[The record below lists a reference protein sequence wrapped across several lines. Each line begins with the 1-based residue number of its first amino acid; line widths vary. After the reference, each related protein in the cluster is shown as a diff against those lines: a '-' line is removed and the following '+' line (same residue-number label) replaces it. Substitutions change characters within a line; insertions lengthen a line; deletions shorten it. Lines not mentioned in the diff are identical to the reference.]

1 MALRHPAGTRRT
13 DPYAAWSDTP
23 GRQGS
28 RHHHEFREPAG
39 NMMGTAP
46 GVSVTEGPKGTDPTL
61 VGGHTTTPQRS
72 KDLCGGVTDRRG
84 GWLPVWNSPDRP
96 SK

>member
-46 GVSVTEGPKGTDPTL
+46 GVSVTEGPKGTDPRL
-61 VGGHTTTPQRS
+61 PDGHTTTPQRS
-72 KDLCGGVTDRRG
+72 QDLCGGVTDRRG
-84 GWLPVWNSPDRP
+84 G
-96 SK
+96 